1 MIKNLRFELS
11 FKNILQLENKLNFC
25 ISNNINKINIPCKG
39 VIKKDFLNETIKY
52 IGENYKN
59 LDVIYHYSLY
69 HQYTKNRENSYLEF
83 LNFIKKCKSYK
94 NNEILLVSGSN
105 KKKNFEVLDV
115 LRDFKN
121 EKNLN
126 INIGIAYNPYLKN
139 YYNISGERVK
149 LKEKLSSRITKSIW
163 LQFGTDIKLLEKE
176 INFLKESIFN
186 QSSNSKDKSI
196 KIFGSLL
203 IPSKVFISRFKF
215 RPWKGVFISE
225 KYLNSLDDFYSF
237 TKDLIEIYLD
247 NNICPVIETECSSIK
262 KLEDIQSLMKT

>member
-11 FKNILQLENKLNFC
+11 YKNFLELENKLNFC
-25 ISNNINKINIPCKG
+25 ISNNISNINIPCKG

-94 NNEILLVSGSN
+94 NNEILLVSGST

-115 LRDFKN
+115 LREFNN

-139 YYNISGERVK
+139 YYNISGERVR
-149 LKEKLSSRITKSIW
+149 LEEKFSSTSTKSIW

-176 INFLKESIFN
+176 INFLKESILN
-186 QSSNSKDKSI
+186 NSSYRKDKNV

-203 IPSKVFISRFKF
+203 IPSKVFLTRFKF

-225 KYLNSLDDFYSF
+225 KYLNSLDNFYAF
-237 TKDLIEIYLD
+237 TKELIEIYLD
-247 NNICPVIETECSSIK
+247 NNICPIIETECSSIK
-262 KLEDIQSLMKT
+262 ELQDIHSLMKK